1 MLGIRM
7 ILKALGDILTL
18 ADIDP
23 TTRLLF
29 TGKGINTTVSGT
41 TYPTRNA
48 VLDRIPVGK
57 RHIYPPQAKSITQVV
72 RSSVVRQS
80 DVET

>member
-1 MLGIRM
+1 MVLE
-7 ILKALGDILTL
+7 ALGDILTL
-18 ADIDP
+18 AHIDP
-23 TTRLLF
+23 TTRFLF
-29 TGKGINTTVSGT
+29 TGKGINTTVGDT
-41 TYPTRNA
+41 TYPTSNA

-72 RSSVVRQS
+72 RGSVLRQS